1 MKQYNSNKTRDFAHY
16 HTIYEKEII
25 EMKKYVSIMLTAI
38 FCISLLAGCG
48 GSGKSDQQPAEETK
62 ERAAQPEKT
71 EETGAKENAADAAAD
86 PNAYLVYVLEAETM
100 APIPG
105 ARVQFCS
112 DTQCMMQKTDDTG
125 CAAFKV
131 DPGKYTVHILKAA
144 GYVVPEEEFAVPEQ
158 YDVVRITLEKQ

>member
-1 MKQYNSNKTRDFAHY
+1 
-16 HTIYEKEII
+16 
-25 EMKKYVSIMLTAI
+25 MKKMVSLV
-38 FCISLLAGCG
+38 LVLAMMAVIATGCG
-48 GSGKSDQQPAEETK
+48 GSSDNKSNAPQAQ
-62 ERAAQPEKT
+62 AA
-71 EETGAKENAADAAAD
+71 ENAGASENTGSKGAEVTPLNDGYLILVTDTEGAPVVGAA
-86 PNAYLVYVLEAETM
+86 
-100 APIPG
+100 
-105 ARVQFCS
+105 VQFCS